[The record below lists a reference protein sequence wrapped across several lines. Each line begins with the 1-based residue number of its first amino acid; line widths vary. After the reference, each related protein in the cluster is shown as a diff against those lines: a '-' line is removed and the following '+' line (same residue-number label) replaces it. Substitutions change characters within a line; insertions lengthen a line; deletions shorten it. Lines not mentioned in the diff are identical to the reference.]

1 MSDSSQLRPEQFRSS
16 LEAPP
21 VELENGET
29 GLDPRAVSGFWLYE
43 ACQGNQKALVL
54 VLDLITQA
62 NPLLNATQLLQRC
75 QQGED
80 AAIQQAIALMATQL
94 NVKLAAA
101 FEGR

>member
-1 MSDSSQLRPEQFRSS
+1 MTDPSQLRPEQFRSP

-21 VELENGET
+21 VELENGDT

-43 ACQGNQKALVL
+43 ACRGNQKALTL
-54 VLDLITQA
+54 ALELITQA
-62 NPLLNATQLLQRC
+62 NPLLNAPQLLQRC

-94 NVKLAAA
+94 TAKLAAA
-101 FEGR
+101 FEGH